1 MKRFFMA
8 FAEKLLIMTETE
20 SGYEVSEHLQK
31 MAPNRLAFDPKNEE
45 RIYCGTKKNGLW
57 KSENGG
63 VSWEKS
69 KLDFK
74 SVPSVAINPLTSEIY
89 AGTEPSHLFSSKDDG
104 ETWAE
109 FSGIQDLPSKKNW
122 RFPPRPET
130 HYVRWLTPSYS
141 NEDHLAVSIEAG
153 AVINSYDGGK
163 IWVDRVEGSPIDT
176 HTLLAHPKA
185 PGRLYAAN
193 GDGGS
198 NSKKAYAESYDEGRS
213 WDYMSEG
220 IEEYP
225 YLYNMILHSENPN
238 DRLVS
243 ASKNAGAA
251 HRSTRYS
258 TVYRK
263 IGDVDWI
270 EISDGLPRTNA
281 YTHHL
286 AEDPNKAGAFYTFN
300 NFGVYYLDKDATEWK
315 QVDIPELEAYL
326 GKRPYYFIVK

>member
-1 MKRFFMA
+1 
-8 FAEKLLIMTETE
+8 
-20 SGYEVSEHLQK
+20 
-31 MAPNRLAFDPKNEE
+31 
-45 RIYCGTKKNGLW
+45 
-57 KSENGG
+57 
-63 VSWEKS
+63 
-69 KLDFK
+69 
-74 SVPSVAINPLTSEIY
+74 
-89 AGTEPSHLFSSKDDG
+89 
-104 ETWAE
+104 
-109 FSGIQDLPSKKNW
+109 
-122 RFPPRPET
+122 
-130 HYVRWLTPSYS
+130 
-141 NEDHLAVSIEAG
+141 
-153 AVINSYDGGK
+153 
-163 IWVDRVEGSPIDT
+163 
-176 HTLLAHPKA
+176 
-185 PGRLYAAN
+185 
-193 GDGGS
+193 
-198 NSKKAYAESYDEGRS
+198 
-213 WDYMSEG
+213 MSEG